1 MTPINYCHKHS
12 LPATATFDPRLRTF
26 LLKMKENFE
35 KEGFQRTESKFGNGS
50 IDICHIQTIHGL
62 AGKLLQVENELDE
75 LKALS
80 SDGKM
85 LLLVDFSKMPE
96 WTTSLLDD
104 NNKDLTTMI
113 DEECVRIEQTLV
125 RIQDEV
131 LMKFIFLVIK
141 INA

>member
-1 MTPINYCHKHS
+1 
-12 LPATATFDPRLRTF
+12 
-26 LLKMKENFE
+26 MKENFE

-125 RIQDEV
+125 QIQDEV

>member
-125 RIQDEV
+125 QIQDEV

>member
-1 MTPINYCHKHS
+1 MANCILSKGITIALSTLRRPISVKNNFLNRNVTPINYCHKHS

-96 WTTSLLDD
+96 
-104 NNKDLTTMI
+104 
-113 DEECVRIEQTLV
+113 
-125 RIQDEV
+125 
-131 LMKFIFLVIK
+131 
-141 INA
+141 